1 MADFISE
8 DTPSYYYD
16 QAIKQWKLSFLE
28 TVPDGDN
35 AVKASLYFD
44 SEKELIDFLKR

>member
-1 MADFISE
+1 MGDFISE
-8 DTPSYYYD
+8 DTPSYCYD

-28 TVPDGDN
+28 IDPIGYD

-44 SEKELIDFLKR
+44 SEEELIEFLKR